1 MRQKTFQT
9 RYISCVLLALTC
21 LLTACSGGGSSSEE
35 LDPPAPNP
43 TPSPTPENQEIK
55 LNASVWNMMEGMRAT
70 FYDLEALKAVGF
82 RAHAYVNGTTTPY
95 INPTNTNVTWNSTPP
110 GEWEFTDGKHYW
122 PAEGSLDF
130 FAYMPAT
137 VPTYITGPTYS
148 APGEPGVPQ
157 AQFTCTLP
165 MVYNATSPEAGQGSS
180 LQEFI
185 WGITVAQNKANQGAT
200 GVTMKFR
207 HPFARLK
214 FQLAASHPN
223 VQINS
228 ITFKKLKTGGTCT
241 LNNTAIA
248 DTYYYT
254 TSAWSSLTPA
264 EGGSNLVMTLAS
276 KDNDDKWITAPVNTF
291 NDNPASVV
299 PIGGYSG
306 GVHQY
311 VNLLVVPQ
319 TFAGEIEVNASWT
332 EWGEAKDS
340 QTLTATVPTNWQSG
354 YSYTYTFTIT
364 EFDLIV
370 DIAKF
375 TEQW

>member
-1 MRQKTFQT
+1 
-9 RYISCVLLALTC
+9 
-21 LLTACSGGGSSSEE
+21 
-35 LDPPAPNP
+35 
-43 TPSPTPENQEIK
+43 
-55 LNASVWNMMEGMRAT
+55 
-70 FYDLEALKAVGF
+70 
-82 RAHAYVNGTTTPY
+82 
-95 INPTNTNVTWNSTPP
+95 
-110 GEWEFTDGKHYW
+110 
-122 PAEGSLDF
+122 
-130 FAYMPAT
+130 MPAT
-137 VPTYITGPTYS
+137 KPSYITGPTYS
-148 APGEPGVPQ
+148 IVESHPQ
-157 AQFTCTLP
+157 ASFTCTLP
-165 MVYNATSPEAGQGSS
+165 MTYNAATPEADQGSS
-180 LQEFI
+180 LQEFV
-185 WGITVAQNKANQGAT
+185 WGLTIGQNKTDQGAS

-241 LNNTAIA
+241 LNNTDIA

-319 TFAGEIEVNASWT
+319 TFAGEIEVNASWND
-332 EWGEAKDS
+332 WGDTPVEH
-340 QTLTATVPTNWQSG
+340 TVSTTIPAITWQPG
-354 YSYTYTFTIT
+354 YSYTYTFNISTD
-364 EFDLIV
+364 DLTV
-370 DIAKF
+370 NVTNF